1 MAHKTKIGGTAYE
14 IGSGKVL
21 VGGTGYSIDKGRT
34 KVDGTEYDIAFGTQI
49 GSLEIGASVF
59 LNVGGVRTEFLVV
72 HQGSP
77 GSRYRN
83 ADGTW
88 LLMKDIYER
97 TYWGTTDVN
106 DYENSHI
113 HSYLNGDF
121 LGLFDSSVQTTIMQI
136 KVPYWKG
143 DGKNGALSYNA
154 NGLTTKLVLLSE
166 REVGF
171 TYDYS
176 TDTKAGDCLSYFSG
190 LTNSGET
197 KRVAYYNGAAS
208 TWWTRDVHVGSA
220 TQIFVVTS
228 SGARNNGGYATTS
241 YKYGV
246 RPAFVLPKEI
256 AVDSEF
262 NVIA

>member
-1 MAHKTKIGGTAYE
+1 MAHMTKIGG
-14 IGSGKVL
+14 GKVL

-34 KVDGTEYDIAFGTQI
+34 LVGGTGYDISFGTQI

-97 TYWGTTDVN
+97 TYWGSTDIN
-106 DYENSHI
+106 DYENSYI
-113 HSYLNGDF
+113 HSYLNGAF

-143 DGKNGALSYNA
+143 DGQNGALSYNA
-154 NGLTTKLVLLSE
+154 NGLSTKLFLLSE
-166 REVGF
+166 REAGF
-171 TYDYS
+171 SYNYS
-176 TDTKAGDCLSYFSG
+176 SDTKAGECLSYFSG
-190 LTNSGET
+190 LTDSAET
-197 KRVAYYNGAAS
+197 KRVAYYNGAAMY
-208 TWWTRDVHVGSA
+208 WWLRDPQVGSKQQFYVW
-220 TQIFVVTS
+220 T
-228 SGARNNGGYATTS
+228 NGSRGNSAYATTS

-246 RPAFVLPKEI
+246 RPALVLPKTT
-256 AVDSEF
+256 ALDSEF